1 MMPLAAYADR
11 LSVRPGQAIRFQVAN
26 TTGATVDT
34 RLARVICADANPA
47 GPGIQVEAVK
57 AAITKL
63 AEPAPQSVP
72 TGSYAQVGG
81 VDRWFGGGSFT
92 MACRIFP
99 TRLAAR
105 PQALLA
111 RLDGNANGVALMLST
126 AGRLRGFMG
135 NGEELEG
142 PRVTQSIAERRW
154 YLVWL
159 RFDAEARTLQSG
171 LKRIHRDVSGD
182 RSVHIAEHALSDAAT
197 PASSGALL
205 MGACN
210 SEEPVA
216 HFNGKLEAPVL
227 FDRALE
233 ISEIEALCNGHDVPG
248 TTAAWDFALGI
259 GGSRVIDTG
268 PHGLHGRTMNTPS
281 RAMTGTYWDGSEMCF
296 RHAPSQYGAI
306 HFHEDDIDD
315 CRWPACYEWTVPEG
329 TRSGVYALVLSA
341 DGQEENVPFHV
352 VPPRGTRSA
361 DIAVLASTFTYT
373 VYGNHA
379 RPEWDT
385 DDKWRQAWRT
395 QAKEWGGYTQNPAD
409 HPEYG
414 RSTYNWHTDMSGFSI
429 ASWHRPM
436 LNVRIGYITYPY
448 ADIRGSG
455 LRHFPADS
463 HLIAWLEAKGL
474 AYDVITDQELH
485 DEGFDL
491 IKDYRVVTTGTHPEY
506 HTRETLDALQ
516 AYRDNGGRFC
526 YLGGNGFYWKVA
538 LAAEKEGVI
547 EIRRG
552 EGGIRA
558 WAAEPGEYYN
568 QFDGE
573 YGGMWRRNGRPPQNL
588 CGVGF
593 TAQGNFAGSYYRKH
607 TDAANPRVAWMFEGV
622 GSEIIGDHGLCAH
635 GAAGFELD
643 RADKR
648 LGTPEHAMVVASS
661 ENHPPDAPW
670 VLVPEEMLT
679 HLVTWPGLPAKDL
692 IRADM
697 TFFET
702 PGGGAVFSTGSI
714 TYCGSL
720 LTNGADNDISRLT
733 ENVFRRFLDPTP
745 FVMPEEES

>member
-11 LSVRPGQAIRFQVAN
+11 LSVRPGQTIRFQVAN
-26 TTGATVDT
+26 ATGAAVSTS
-34 RLARVICADANPA
+34 LARVICADANPA
-47 GPGIQVEAVK
+47 GPGVQVEAV
-57 AAITKL
+57 ASAVTEVM
-63 AEPAPQSVP
+63 EPAPQSVAH
-72 TGSYAQVGG
+72 GSYVQVDG
-81 VDRWFGGGSFT
+81 VADWFSGGSFT

-111 RLDGNANGVALMLST
+111 TLDGNAHGVALMLSAT
-126 AGRLRGFMG
+126 GRLRGFMG
-135 NGEELEG
+135 NGEQVEG
-142 PRVTQSIAERRW
+142 PRVLQSVAERRW
-154 YLVWL
+154 SLVWL
-159 RFDAEARTLQSG
+159 RFDAKARTLQAG
-171 LKRIHRDVSGD
+171 LKRIHSDASGD
-182 RSVHIAEHALSDAAT
+182 QAIHTDEHALSDAAT
-197 PASSGALL
+197 PASSGAL
-205 MGACN
+205 MMAACN
-210 SEEPVA
+210 DQQPVS
-216 HFNGKLEAPVL
+216 HFNGKIEAPVF
-227 FDRALE
+227 FDRALNQAE
-233 ISEIEALCNGHDVPG
+233 IAMLCNNEVVPDA
-248 TTAAWDFALGI
+248 TAAWDFALDAGS
-259 GGSRVIDTG
+259 SRVLDTG
-268 PHGLHGRTMNTPS
+268 PQARHGKVINTPS
-281 RAMTGTYWDGSEMCF
+281 RAMTGAHWDGSEMCF

-306 HFHEDDIDD
+306 HFHQDDLDD
-315 CRWPACYEWTVPEG
+315 CHWPTCYEWTVPDG

-341 DGQEENVPFHV
+341 QGHEENVPFHV
-352 VPPRGTRSA
+352 VPPKGTRSA

-373 VYGNHA
+373 VYANHA
-379 RPEWDT
+379 RPEWNSDE
-385 DDKWRQAWRT
+385 KWQQDWRT
-395 QAKEWGGYTQNPAD
+395 QSEQWGAYAHNPGD

-414 RSTYNWHTDMSGFSI
+414 RSTYNWHSDLSGFSI
-429 ASWHRPM
+429 SSWHRPM
-436 LNVRIGYITYPY
+436 LNMRIGYITYPY

-516 AYRDNGGRFC
+516 TYRDHGGRFC

-538 LAAEKEGVI
+538 LSTEQTGVI

-558 WAAEPGEYYN
+558 WAAESGEYYN

-593 TAQGNFAGSYYRKH
+593 TAQGNFAGSYYRKQ
-607 TDAANPRVAWMFEGV
+607 TAAGEPRVAWMFEGV
-622 GSEIIGDHGLCAH
+622 AGDIIGDHGLCAH

-648 LGTPEHAMVVASS
+648 LGTPEHAVVVASS

-679 HLVTWPGLPAKDL
+679 HIVTWAGLPAKDL

-720 LTNGADNDISRLT
+720 LSNDANNDISRLT

-745 FVMPEEES
+745 FAMPEE